1 MEKLTSILVVV
12 DPRHEMYRT
21 LGKALML
28 ARKFGA
34 RLELFLCDSQ
44 RAFVLKHS
52 YVTQEVE
59 RAWRESACR
68 AHPQDAMTSSLHTDD
83 LEKAREIAVADS
95 LKYMQALKDS
105 LNASDVDISID
116 VACHSPLYESI
127 VHKVR
132 ETSTDLVIKTAAGRH
147 PMRRLSLDEND
158 WHLARACPATLML
171 TGDHKWSEEPRF
183 AAAVDVSENNSCSLA
198 RMIAHTADYLA
209 AQCHAELD
217 LLYSEPKQADF
228 ARHVARR
235 ETLRQLASEHGVT
248 AEHTHVLQG
257 DAEDTLAKFAAGQH
271 YDVLV
276 LGALTRRRGVAA
288 LVGSL
293 TSQLVDTLDCDF
305 VLVKP
310 ANFEQREAEDP
321 PPDLRPD
328 SSH

>member
-12 DPRHEMYRT
+12 DPRNEMYRT

-28 ARKFGA
+28 ARQFGA
-34 RLELFLCDSQ
+34 NLELFLCDSQ

-59 RAWRESACR
+59 RAWRESAGR
-68 AHPQDAMTSSLHTDD
+68 AQQQDAGARSLCTDD
-83 LEKAREIAVADS
+83 LEKAREIALADGM
-95 LKYMQALKDS
+95 KYMQALKDS
-105 LNASDVDISID
+105 LNASDVNISID
-116 VACHSPLYESI
+116 VACHSPLYEAI
-127 VHKVR
+127 VHKVL

-158 WHLARACPATLML
+158 WSLARTCPATLML
-171 TGDHKWSEEPRF
+171 TGEHKWRERPRF
-183 AAAVDVSENNSCSLA
+183 AAAIDVSENVSCSLA
-198 RMIAHTADYLA
+198 RMIAHSADFLA
-209 AQCHAELD
+209 AQCDGELD
-217 LLYSEPKQADF
+217 LLYSEPKHADF
-228 ARHVARR
+228 AKHVARR
-235 ETLRQLASEHGVT
+235 ETLRQLASEHEVT

-257 DAEDTLAKFAAGQH
+257 DAEETLPKFAASQS

-293 TSQLVDTLDCDF
+293 TSELVDSLDCDF

-310 ANFEQREAEDP
+310 ANFEQREAENLP
-321 PPDLRPD
+321 ADLCPD
-328 SSH
+328 SRN